1 MTHIENNITNL
12 QIILDNIRSI
22 AANNNLKYRLDFL
35 YEDDLGARIRLAYV
49 KPDNEN
55 HYSRILAT
63 GRGFASDIES
73 VLEEELLLEI
83 KNDTSQWIVTHTHTI
98 EPDVFNKDQ
107 TSINQA
113 IQLIKDVVQAET
125 NPSLQP

>member
-1 MTHIENNITNL
+1 MTHTENNLTNL
-12 QIILDNIRSI
+12 QIILDDIRSI
-22 AANNNLKYRLDFL
+22 AVDSNLKYRLEFL

-49 KPDNEN
+49 KPDNDN

-83 KNDTSQWIVTHTHTI
+83 KKDATQWIVTHTHTI
-98 EPDVFNKDQ
+98 EPADFNKGQ
-107 TSINQA
+107 TLISQA
-113 IQLIKDVVQAET
+113 IQLIKDVVQVET
-125 NPSLQP
+125 N

>member
-1 MTHIENNITNL
+1 MTHTENNITNL
-12 QIILDNIRSI
+12 QLILDNIRSI

-63 GRGFASDIES
+63 GRGFGSDIES

-83 KNDTSQWIVTHTHTI
+83 KKDASQWIVTHTHTI
-98 EPDVFNKDQ
+98 EPDNYNKDQ
-107 TSINQA
+107 TSTSQA
-113 IQLIKDVVQAET
+113 IQLIKEIVQAET

>member
-1 MTHIENNITNL
+1 MTHTENNITNL

-63 GRGFASDIES
+63 GRGFGSDIES

-83 KNDTSQWIVTHTHTI
+83 KKDASQWIVTHTHTI
-98 EPDVFNKDQ
+98 EPDNYNKDQ
-107 TSINQA
+107 TSTSQA
-113 IQLIKDVVQAET
+113 IQLINEIVQAET
-125 NPSLQP
+125 NPSLHP

>member
-1 MTHIENNITNL
+1 MTHTENNITNL

-63 GRGFASDIES
+63 GRGFACDIES
-73 VLEEELLLEI
+73 ILEEELLLEI
-83 KNDTSQWIVTHTHTI
+83 KKDASQWIITHTHTI

-107 TSINQA
+107 TSISQA